1 MIRIA
6 LGVSA
11 AILSFAVIQS
21 ARAQQPNYESW
32 PPLVNPF
39 ESTSG
44 GGVMIDGYK
53 PVVVDKDGKKI
64 CMTDFSVKVPGEKE
78 LFSEI
83 VFDAVSIQG
92 GILCTKGKWRM
103 KDGSGDGT
111 TPFEVFIKDG
121 KQLRSPPGS

>member
-1 MIRIA
+1 MVRIA
-6 LGVSA
+6 LGFSA
-11 AILSFAVIQS
+11 LILGFAAVQS
-21 ARAQQPNYESW
+21 ARAQQPNYDSW
-32 PPLVNPF
+32 APLVNPF

-53 PVVVDKDGKKI
+53 PVVGEKDGKKV
-64 CMTDFSVKVPGEKE
+64 CTTDFSVRVPGEKE

-83 VFDAVSIQG
+83 VFEAVSIQG

-121 KQLRSPPGS
+121 KQLRSP